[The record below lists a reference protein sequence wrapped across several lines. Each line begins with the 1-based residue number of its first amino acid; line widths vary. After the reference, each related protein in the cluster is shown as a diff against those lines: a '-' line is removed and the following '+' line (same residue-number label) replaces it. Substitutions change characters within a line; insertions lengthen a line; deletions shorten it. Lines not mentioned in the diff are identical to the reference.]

1 MIDSIFAKGGKLA
14 QAASASLL
22 SGSDRRKK
30 RAKEGLAISAI
41 LELFKVGK
49 EEQEQLKA
57 TDLFDLQSELN
68 LDSKRSEYIYNDE
81 IAPVLTAEKNYR
93 DNGGGGKL
101 LLDKNNKPVLT
112 EDGRLQFA
120 KLENGELARG
130 AGNSWFLNNSAN
142 PRNANVVFQSSDDY
156 IEMAGAKGYQY
167 LTKADK
173 EAIQKR
179 KQDIAD
185 MLEKN
190 HLNKINNPLFKDQNI
205 TNPIDFFEKGVYNKY
220 KASVDEINQ
229 DPTRAR
235 VGGYLLSKISK
246 YGDDTNMR
254 LREATG
260 KAQKIQK
267 KINGYVE
274 ELRQPSQGMPT
285 SSVLSGR
292 YRGDVKETEKY
303 ITFKADIAEEILT
316 QEGFYTEDFE
326 VDMLTYNPEKPF
338 DLTAPFTSTNP
349 FAKQNTKVWGLG
361 GDSIEDMWGRNGK
374 LIVMQTAM
382 QDGQRVVQ
390 PFNENDPRFVVP
402 AEKFA
407 NMIASTSRLL
417 KARDLQKLNAAGTKD
432 MQEFN
437 RSAMTN
443 ENYELMAVNVLA
455 QQGRIQQT
463 PNGFVIFE
471 FSDELNYLDKAEL
484 KITPK
489 LDDAFASY
497 RSNQIDFLVKN
508 GESGENKD
516 RISALESN
524 DPQVNALE
532 TFKFLINPP
541 EDLKGTPVK
550 LKNKLLSLGNIPE
563 STVLQMY
570 ENYKGKFGDS
580 FVLENIIKELYPTET
595 ETEVETEVETKVE
608 TKVEVEPVV
617 TESDVN
623 EAVDLASM
631 TETELEE
638 YAARGGKGALSE
650 FKTLFV
656 DRQNKINKETLQKFV
671 DTGKKGS
678 FHLSTL
684 KNVGLPSNA
693 TQEMV
698 AKYLSTNSSLLAS
711 K

>member
-101 LLDKNNKPVLT
+101 LLDENNKPVLT

-130 AGNSWFLNNSAN
+130 AGNNWFLNNPAN

-173 EAIQKR
+173 EAIKQR
-179 KQDIAD
+179 KQEIAD
-185 MLEKN
+185 MLEQN

-205 TNPIDFFEKGVYNKY
+205 TNPIDFFQKGVYNKY

-246 YGDDTNMR
+246 FGDDTNLR

-267 KINGYVE
+267 DIDSYVE

-285 SSVLSGR
+285 SSVLSAR
-292 YRGDVKETEKY
+292 YRGNVNASKEHLA
-303 ITFKADIAEEILT
+303 FAQDIADNILEQEEN
-316 QEGFYTEDFE
+316 FNKDFE
-326 VDMLTYNPEKPF
+326 VDMLTYNPDNPF
-338 DLTAPFTSTNP
+338 DLTGPLTPTNP
-349 FAKQNTKVWGLG
+349 FSIQNTNTFGFG
-361 GDSIEDMWGRNGK
+361 GNSIQDMWGRDGK
-374 LIVMQTAM
+374 IEVRQTAM
-382 QDGQRVVQ
+382 QNGQIVVR
-390 PFNENDPRFVVP
+390 PFNEKAHNFVVP

-407 NMIASTSRLL
+407 NMIASTARQL
-417 KARDLQKLNAAGTKD
+417 KEMDIRKIDASGSKFEQQNAMDIVTNKNYKL
-432 MQEFN
+432 E
-437 RSAMTN
+437 
-443 ENYELMAVNVLA
+443 AVQVLA
-455 QQGRIQQT
+455 GLGNIQKTADSFIIIENANEPDPRGNIFQQQI
-463 PNGFVIFE
+463 I
-471 FSDELNYLDKAEL
+471 DENNYRLENAL
-484 KITPK
+484 K
-489 LDDAFASY
+489 LDEAFASY
-497 RSNQIDFLVKN
+497 RSTQIDSFVKS
-508 GESGENKD
+508 GESGD
-516 RISALESN
+516 RISALESTN
-524 DPQVNALE
+524 PQVNALE
-532 TFKFLINPP
+532 LFKFVLNPP
-541 EDLKGTPVK
+541 EDLKGTPVSS
-550 LKNKLLSLGNIPE
+550 NKQLLSLGNIPE
-563 STVLQMY
+563 STALQMY
-570 ENYKGKFGDS
+570 ESYKGQFGDS

-595 ETEVETEVETKVE
+595 ETEVK
-608 TKVEVEPVV
+608 VEPVV
-617 TESDVN
+617 IEPDPPRDYRQKIRDEKQEIAGNILSDIGERLGKPLRDSYIAGDKDVLIKYA
-623 EAVDLASM
+623 EGK
-631 TETELEE
+631 ELNNSSN
-638 YAARGGKGALSE
+638 RLKDALE
-650 FKTLFV
+650 
-656 DRQNKINKETLQKFV
+656 RA
-671 DTGKKGS
+671 G
-678 FHLSTL
+678 LS
-684 KNVGLPSNA
+684 SDA
-693 TQEMV
+693 TPEIV
-698 AKYLSTNSSLLAS
+698 AKYLTTGPSLLEP